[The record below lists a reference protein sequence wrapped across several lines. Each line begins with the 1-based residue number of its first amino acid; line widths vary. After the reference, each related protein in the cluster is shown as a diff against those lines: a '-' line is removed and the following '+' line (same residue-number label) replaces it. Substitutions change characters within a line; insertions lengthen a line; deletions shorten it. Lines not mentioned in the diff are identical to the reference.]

1 MKFID
6 NIGELEDIYG
16 LPSDAALKKVTNI
29 ITPSYKTWIEKSSF
43 CVISSVGLEGTD
55 ASPRG
60 DEGQVVKI
68 LNDKTIALSDWQGN
82 QRIDTIRNI
91 VQDGRV
97 SLLFMVS
104 GSNNVIRINGQAKV
118 TIDSE
123 LKKHFIQKDRH
134 PKTVIVIQ
142 VRDVYFQCAR
152 ALMRS
157 ELWQSGDQTS
167 GLPTPGSILKEI
179 TNGVFDG
186 DNYDSSWP
194 DRYQKSLW

>member
-6 NIGELEDIYG
+6 NIGELEDMYG
-16 LPSDAALKKVTNI
+16 LPSDAALKKVINI

-68 LNDKTIALSDWQGN
+68 LNDKTIALPDWQGN

-97 SLLFMVS
+97 SLLFMIS
-104 GSNNVIRINGQAKV
+104 GSNNVIRINGQAKI

-123 LKKHFIQKDRH
+123 LKKHFIHKDRH
-134 PKTVIVIQ
+134 PKTVIVIE
-142 VRDVYFQCAR
+142 VREVYFQCAR

-157 ELWQSGDQTS
+157 ELWQSGDQAS

-186 DNYDSSWP
+186 DTYDSSWP
-194 DRYQKSLW
+194 DRCQKSLW